1 LARAWAPSLLLVLLL
16 GRPALA
22 AEADST
28 RSDSLPA
35 PRAALLRSALLPGW
49 GQYYNGHPFKALF
62 FASAST
68 LALTA
73 ALGEQRQLDRLSDQ
87 LAAQRSAG
95 GSPAGI
101 DSLETRFQNQA
112 SKRNTR
118 LLFIALSVA
127 FAAIDAY
134 VDAQLAD
141 FDAAVEMEM
150 RPGGA
155 LLKLSATL
163 PGR

>member
-1 LARAWAPSLLLVLLL
+1 MCGATRSRLARVWALSLLLVLLL
-16 GRPALA
+16 GRTALA

-35 PRAALLRSALLPGW
+35 PRAAFLRSALLPGW

-68 LALTA
+68 LALSLAIAEHRNLDTTPTPEAHEDRA
-73 ALGEQRQLDRLSDQ
+73 AR
-87 LAAQRSAG
+87 
-95 GSPAGI
+95 
-101 DSLETRFQNQA
+101 
-112 SKRNTR
+112 RNTR
-118 LLFIALSVA
+118 LLYFVLSVA

-141 FDAAVEMEM
+141 FDAGVKMEM